1 MKALRTAQSKM
12 NEGFQLIKESCS
24 VSIVVFRVGQL
35 VTGF

>member
-1 MKALRTAQSKM
+1 MAAQSEM
-12 NEGFQLIKESCS
+12 NEGFHLIKESCS